1 MSNNNVVNLS
11 QEQVERVKKLLANR
25 KVDDG
30 STFTDIAQRV
40 MNTGLWQLEYRQ
52 KQNSNEKRREERRV
66 MKMVQADPELA
77 VKCGLAHK
85 S

>member
-1 MSNNNVVNLS
+1 MSNNNVVQLS

-25 KVDDG
+25 KVNDG

-40 MNTGLWQLEYRQ
+40 VNTGLWQLEYRQ
-52 KQNSNEKRREERRV
+52 KQNNNERTKEARRIMKIVER
-66 MKMVQADPELA
+66 DPELA
-77 VKCGLAHK
+77 IKVGLAHK

>member
-1 MSNNNVVNLS
+1 MSNNNVVQLS
-11 QEQVERVKKLLANR
+11 QEQVERVKRLLANR
-25 KVDDG
+25 KVNDG
-30 STFTDIAQRV
+30 STFGDIAQRV
-40 MNTGLWQLEYRQ
+40 VNTGLWQLEYRQ

-66 MKMVQADPELA
+66 MKIVQSDPVLA

>member
-1 MSNNNVVNLS
+1 MSHNNVVNLS

-25 KVDDG
+25 KIDDG

-40 MNTGLWQLEYRQ
+40 VNTGLWQLEYRQ

-66 MKMVQADPELA
+66 MKMVREDPELA
-77 VKCGLAHK
+77 IKCGLAHK

>member
-1 MSNNNVVNLS
+1 MSNNNVVQLS

-25 KVDDG
+25 KVNDG

-52 KQNSNEKRREERRV
+52 KQNNTEKRREDRRIA
-66 MKMVQADPELA
+66 KMVREDPELA